1 VRLHRGGKTR
11 QWIGVQLGG
20 DSELGDRA
28 YRRILH
34 GLGALAV
41 VYLLLPPEVFV
52 VVSTEEVL
60 LAALALVLVLEILR
74 HLAHWE
80 LPTIRPYE
88 SHRVASFAFY
98 AIALVAALLLF
109 PRPIAA
115 AVILGTALIDPL
127 LGELRVRSS
136 AFVATALPGFAA
148 YAVVAGVALV
158 AFGAP
163 VTWAIAGL
171 ALLAAAIAVAAEW
184 PTWGPLD
191 DDLAMT
197 LAPGAVLT
205 VVVWA
210 WPALVR

>member
-1 VRLHRGGKTR
+1 MRLHRDGKTR
-11 QWIGVQLGG
+11 EWLGGQLGG
-20 DSELGDRA
+20 DYELGDRA

-34 GLGALAV
+34 GLGSLAV
-41 VYLLLPPEVFV
+41 LYLILPPDVFV
-52 VVSTEEVL
+52 VLTTEEVL
-60 LAALALVLVLEILR
+60 LAALALVLGIEVLR

-88 SHRVASFAFY
+88 SHRIASFAFY

-115 AVILGTALIDPL
+115 AVILGTAWIDPL
-127 LGELRVRSS
+127 LGELRLRWTG
-136 AFVATALPGFAA
+136 VAHTVAPGFAA
-148 YAVVAGVALV
+148 YALVAGVALV

-163 VTWAIAGL
+163 WTFAVLGL
-171 ALLAAAIAVAAEW
+171 ALLGAAMAVAAEW

-205 VVVWA
+205 V
-210 WPALVR
+210 LVLAAPSLLH